1 MLKITLYTLNE
12 SRNTWQMTYQVL
24 AHIEVLQGRE
34 DLDEVS
40 LSLGGPFANTKHPK
54 HFAALNCIHVTDVW
68 EVEGVFQ
75 QGGLNPEEVNL
86 QVAIFPNGNHL
97 PNIVHHLL

>member
-1 MLKITLYTLNE
+1 MHVEI
-12 SRNTWQMTYQVL
+12 S
-24 AHIEVLQGRE
+24 QGRE

-40 LSLGGPFANTKHPK
+40 LSLGGPFSNTKDPK
-54 HFAALNCIHVTDVW
+54 HFAALNCIHVTDGW

-86 QVAIFPNGNHL
+86 QVAIFLNWNHL
-97 PNIVHHLL
+97 PNIMDHLLWLLPLEVELHQDKVINLEK